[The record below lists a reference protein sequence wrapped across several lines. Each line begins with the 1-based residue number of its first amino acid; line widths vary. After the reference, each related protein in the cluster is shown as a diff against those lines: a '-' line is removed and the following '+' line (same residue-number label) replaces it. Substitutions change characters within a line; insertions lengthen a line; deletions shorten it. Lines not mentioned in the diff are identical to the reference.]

1 MDRPRTLVISGGS
14 VKGIAL
20 LGALQCLQDRGYT
33 GDIHAIIG
41 TSVGAMIGYLYAIGY
56 SPVELMV
63 HLCRKGFLEDL
74 ISIDTLRLLR
84 GDGIAISDFMS
95 VQDRLERM
103 TISKTGRLM
112 TLAQLKEK
120 TGIRL
125 VAVACNMCTGDA
137 EYLSFDNHPD
147 MPCIAAIR
155 ASCTLPVL
163 FEPFRYGD
171 SVYVDGGVIDNFPI
185 HHASETPVVGLQLS
199 FRVEERPPDKVFPTT
214 LLDLLNRVF
223 NMFMSGRS
231 TEKNV
236 VEGHT
241 VCVIRVSEDVHLF
254 KFIMDASQK
263 FELFSNGYDTAAA
276 TFPVSEN
283 AYQGHS

>member
-33 GDIHAIIG
+33 GNIRTIIG

-63 HLCRKGFLEDL
+63 HLCRKGFLENM
-74 ISIDTLRLLR
+74 ISIDTIRLLR
-84 GDGIAISDFMS
+84 GDGIAVSDFIS
-95 VQDRLERM
+95 IQDRLERM
-103 TISKTGRLM
+103 TITKIGRLM
-112 TLAQLKEK
+112 TLAQLEAK
-120 TGIRL
+120 TGVRL
-125 VAVACNMCTGDA
+125 VAVACNMCTGNP
-137 EYLSFDNHPD
+137 EYLSPDNNPD

-171 SVYVDGGVIDNFPI
+171 SVYIDGGVVDNFAI
-185 HHASETPVVGLQLS
+185 HQASEPPVIGLQLS
-199 FRVEERPPDKVFPTT
+199 FRVVDRSADSVFPTT

-223 NMFMSGRS
+223 NMFMNGR
-231 TEKNV
+231 TVEKTTI
-236 VEGHT
+236 EGHT
-241 VCVIRVSEDVHLF
+241 VCMIRVSEDVHLF
-254 KFIMDASQK
+254 KFLMDTSQK
-263 FELFSNGYDTAAA
+263 FELFSNGYDTAA
-276 TFPVSEN
+276 TVFPIFQDRP
-283 AYQGHS
+283 A